1 MQIMSKNHFLAY
13 LPEEIIGELEKYG
26 AMYGTQSI
34 SSSVV
39 EILKKYFSEHSHD
52 VSNAP
57 KSVSDFREVPLKAS
71 SASFYD
77 TDDEPCEVMT
87 SFLEP

>member
-1 MQIMSKNHFLAY
+1 MSKNHFLAY

-39 EILKKYFSEHSHD
+39 EILKIYFSEHSHD
-52 VSNAP
+52 VSSTP

-71 SASFYD
+71 SSFYD
-77 TDDEPCEVMT
+77 ADDEPCEVMT